1 MTEQQMNKLVCLM
14 ASALLS
20 GCAVYHAQP
29 IQPAALMQSF
39 EARTLDNPDLLRYI
53 AAHLPDDVSNRSPGS
68 WDINTL
74 SLAAFY
80 FSPELDV
87 ARAQA
92 AVSQATVETAG
103 QRPNPSIQLPLQYTT
118 NAKPGESPYTFG
130 LGLDIPIETAGK
142 RGYRIA
148 QAQQLSNAARFRVG
162 GVAWRLRSALRSQL
176 LDLHAA
182 TGKAEIL
189 EQQINAQGQIVA
201 MLDKRLSVGAAS
213 ASEANQAHIALTQ
226 NQISLA
232 DVNKQIEDQRAQ
244 IAATIGVPVSALA
257 HTPISFDAFKRVYPD
272 IPTDDARREAILNRA
287 DLLAALSEY
296 EASQVALQLE
306 VARQVPDIHL
316 GPGYEFDAGAHK
328 FMLPVSGISLPI
340 FNRNEGPIAEAVA
353 RRKEIAARVN
363 AAQAQAIDE
372 IDRAIQNYHGALK
385 NLHLAESLLTG
396 QERQWRDAQKTF
408 NAGETDRLTLTFA
421 QYAFYASALAR
432 QEARVQVQREIGR
445 LEDAMQRPLSATDIQ
460 AIPE

>member
-1 MTEQQMNKLVCLM
+1 
-14 ASALLS
+14 
-20 GCAVYHAQP
+20 
-29 IQPAALMQSF
+29 
-39 EARTLDNPDLLRYI
+39 LR
-53 AAHLPDDVSNRSPGS
+53 N
-68 WDINTL
+68 
-74 SLAAFY
+74 
-80 FSPELDV
+80 
-87 ARAQA
+87 
-92 AVSQATVETAG
+92 
-103 QRPNPSIQLPLQYTT
+103 
-118 NAKPGESPYTFG
+118 
-130 LGLDIPIETAGK
+130 
-142 RGYRIA
+142 
-148 QAQQLSNAARFRVG
+148 
-162 GVAWRLRSALRSQL
+162 QL

-182 TGKAEIL
+182 TGKAEL
-189 EQQINAQGQIVA
+189 LQQQIIAQRQIVA
-201 MLDKRLSVGAAS
+201 MLDKRLSVGTAS

-257 HTPISFDAFKRVYPD
+257 HTRISFDAFKRVYPD

-296 EASQVALQLE
+296 EASQAALQLE

-328 FMLPVSGISLPI
+328 FMLPVSGINLPI

-363 AAQAQAIDE
+363 AVQAQAIDE
-372 IDRAIQNYHGALK
+372 TDRATQNYHAALE

-396 QERQWRDAQKTF
+396 QERQWGDAQKTF
-408 NAGETDRLTLTFA
+408 NAGETDRLTLTLA

-432 QEARVQVQREIGR
+432 QEARVQVQREIGH
-445 LEDAMQRPLSATDIQ
+445 LEDAMQRPLSATDIR